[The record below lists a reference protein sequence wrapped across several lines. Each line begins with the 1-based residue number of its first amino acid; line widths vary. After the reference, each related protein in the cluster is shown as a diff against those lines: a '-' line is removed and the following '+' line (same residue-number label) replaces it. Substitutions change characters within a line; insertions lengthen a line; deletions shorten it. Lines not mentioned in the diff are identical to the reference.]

1 MIGIV
6 ALAINYDQSF
16 GDMEPMQARLRIAVI
31 DDHWITRKVLADLV
45 AEWPQ
50 GEVVLEAE
58 NGLDYE
64 EQLPQAGTIDLAIVD
79 LIMPKRDGFETIAWI
94 REHQPTV
101 RTLAITFD
109 PRDELVHGAL
119 QSGAHG
125 ILGKGLSPNELYAA
139 LEALRTTGHYANDL
153 MMRQL
158 NHVPDPNS
166 PLALRKRLEQAL
178 APRELEFG
186 KHYVDEKSPSRLDI
200 AKTMDISPHTAESY
214 RRSLMEKTG
223 CKTRLALLKC
233 FLRFGVVKL

>member
-1 MIGIV
+1 
-6 ALAINYDQSF
+6 
-16 GDMEPMQARLRIAVI
+16 MQARLRVAVI
-31 DDHWITRKVLADLV
+31 DSQWMTRKMLADLV

-50 GEVVLEAE
+50 GELAMEAE

-64 EQLPQAGTIDLAIVD
+64 KQLPQAGTIDLALVD
-79 LIMPKRDGFETIAWI
+79 LLMPQRDGFETMAWI

-101 RTLAITFD
+101 RLLAITFD
-109 PRDELVHGAL
+109 TADDLVHRAL
-119 QSGAHG
+119 QAGAHG
-125 ILGKGLSPNELYAA
+125 VVGKNLSRSELFAA
-139 LEALRTTGHYANDL
+139 LEALRTSGHYANEL

-186 KHYVDEKSPSRLDI
+186 KHYVDERSPSRLDI

>member
-1 MIGIV
+1 MN
-6 ALAINYDQSF
+6 AA
-16 GDMEPMQARLRIAVI
+16 PARLRIAVV
-31 DDHWITRKVLADLV
+31 DDHWMARKVLADLV

-64 EQLPQAGTIDLAIVD
+64 EQLAQAGAIDLAIVD
-79 LIMPKRDGFETIAWI
+79 LLMPHRDGIETIAWI

-119 QSGAHG
+119 QAGAHG
-125 ILGKGLSPNELYAA
+125 VLGKGLSPSELYAA
-139 LEALRTTGHYANDL
+139 LEALRTTGHFANDL

-166 PLALRKRLEQAL
+166 PLALRKRLVQAL

-186 KHYVDEKSPSRLDI
+186 KHYVDDESPSRLAV
-200 AKTMDISPHTAESY
+200 AKVMDISPHTAESY

-223 CKTRLALLKC
+223 CHTRLALLKC